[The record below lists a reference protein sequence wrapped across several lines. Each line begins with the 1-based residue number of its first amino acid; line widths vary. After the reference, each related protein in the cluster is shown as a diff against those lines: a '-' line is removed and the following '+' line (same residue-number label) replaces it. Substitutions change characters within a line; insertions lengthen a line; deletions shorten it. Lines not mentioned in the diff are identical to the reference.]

1 MALIEKLTAVGDAI
15 RAKTG
20 TAEKI
25 PLSKMPEMISAIS
38 GGGAEQYIN
47 FYGKGGELLHQYALS
62 DFEKMSVLPM
72 PPTKLDNCTF
82 QGWNYS
88 LDTIKSMKSHVNV
101 AAIYRQNDTENIPQ
115 ETSEPSCVDGTK
127 LYLHIDNSIKIT
139 LYFRQS
145 AASGVTVNWGD
156 STSSEPSTAVNGRI
170 ILEHQYEP
178 GDYIITFDIAD
189 GCKLSLGD
197 NNTSYCVMGYIKFN
211 STWIPQSHT
220 LVKAEIDLRNTI
232 PLYGAFRY
240 CIGLKEVIFG
250 SGESYALQNYIF
262 DGCYALENVTLSE
275 SVTSIGEYAFRQCY
289 RLRNID
295 LPCSVKEIKSNAF
308 CECRRLHDIRIPSSV
323 TTIYGSAF
331 IRCTALRSVTM
342 ENGIKSIYSSAFQE
356 CLYLSEINLPN
367 SITSIGSSAFY
378 KCYSLKLVVLPAN
391 LQSITSSCFSLCLGL
406 RSVIISEGVKTI
418 GSSAFNGCASLN
430 FVAFPKSVTKIDASA
445 FSGCVSLRNVVF
457 GENLSSVGESAFA
470 DCYPLEYVILPQ
482 SVTQVGLY
490 AFKNCSNLK
499 NLVLSESAKLSTG
512 SFVGCNIQSESMRNL
527 CHNMLSGCTE
537 VRKSAFETCG
547 YLETAVVSNSIQAI
561 GDNAFK
567 DAYCLESV
575 TLPET
580 LATIGSLAFQHDYKL
595 SDVEIP
601 TTVTSIGANAFEQ
614 CHGIESFTLPSSVRS
629 VGANM
634 CNSSYGLEQVEIDSS
649 GLTLSGGAFCNCY
662 RLTKLKFAAG
672 FKGVFT
678 GSSAFAGSGFEE
690 ITDLPPNTVFNESSC
705 FSACY
710 GLEKADIHAV
720 SNNGSGSFNYTF
732 NSCYALSDVEMS
744 KIATS
749 VGYSMFQSCYALAC
763 DIHINENVDL
773 IDSNAFNDCRNLK
786 NVIFDGA
793 KLLNIYSNVFTNCYS
808 LKEIRIPHSVT
819 NMASCFANCYALSR
833 IYMYPKNAPTGTS
846 NIGTLADGYIIYV
859 PKGCIS
865 SYETQ
870 WTAHKGH
877 FAEFEYLTAD
887 KKEMQYTVPLH
898 TNTVAVKNS
907 FAYTDFPDGQT
918 FSILPTYSGKNISS
932 FSDVSVDVSTGV
944 VQFSVER
951 ASNLEYDKYEPIQF
965 RVWADDTDI
974 GCEFSLSIR
983 FTSTELVSEYTVQT
997 AGGYPFEL
1005 VDDDY
1010 YCSTNQGKANSFSIC
1025 RLEFI
1030 SYTGKIF
1037 IDCIGEGES
1046 NYDFGI
1052 VSDIDKTLTA
1062 TNSADT
1068 GSNVKKSFK
1077 GLGKY
1082 NLTLEYDVEDT
1093 EQHFIYLKYRKDG
1106 STNVGKDCM
1115 QFRVRFE

>member
-1 MALIEKLTAVGDAI
+1 MSIQNKLYKFPVPDFVWNEYRLDQQINDRGIALDMAVVNNAILFDERSKALLSAKMQELTSLDNPNSVSQMKQWLSENGLNTDTLGKKAVAELIKTAPKSLVEVLELRQKLAKSSIKKYQAMKNAVCSDG
-15 RAKTG
+15 RAHGMFQFYGANRSGRWAGRLIQLQNLPQNHISDLEQARELVKTG
-20 TAEKI
+20 NYTA
-25 PLSKMPEMISAIS
+25 M
-38 GGGAEQYIN
+38 
-47 FYGKGGELLHQYALS
+47 EL
-62 DFEKMSVLPM
+62 
-72 PPTKLDNCTF
+72 
-82 QGWNYS
+82 
-88 LDTIKSMKSHVNV
+88 
-101 AAIYRQNDTENIPQ
+101 R
-115 ETSEPSCVDGTK
+115 
-127 LYLHIDNSIKIT
+127 
-139 LYFRQS
+139 
-145 AASGVTVNWGD
+145 
-156 STSSEPSTAVNGRI
+156 
-170 ILEHQYEP
+170 
-178 GDYIITFDIAD
+178 
-189 GCKLSLGD
+189 
-197 NNTSYCVMGYIKFN
+197 
-211 STWIPQSHT
+211 
-220 LVKAEIDLRNTI
+220 
-232 PLYGAFRY
+232 
-240 CIGLKEVIFG
+240 
-250 SGESYALQNYIF
+250 
-262 DGCYALENVTLSE
+262 
-275 SVTSIGEYAFRQCY
+275 
-289 RLRNID
+289 
-295 LPCSVKEIKSNAF
+295 
-308 CECRRLHDIRIPSSV
+308 
-323 TTIYGSAF
+323 
-331 IRCTALRSVTM
+331 
-342 ENGIKSIYSSAFQE
+342 
-356 CLYLSEINLPN
+356 
-367 SITSIGSSAFY
+367 
-378 KCYSLKLVVLPAN
+378 
-391 LQSITSSCFSLCLGL
+391 
-406 RSVIISEGVKTI
+406 
-418 GSSAFNGCASLN
+418 
-430 FVAFPKSVTKIDASA
+430 
-445 FSGCVSLRNVVF
+445 
-457 GENLSSVGESAFA
+457 
-470 DCYPLEYVILPQ
+470 YPLEYVILPQ

-527 CHNMLSGCTE
+527 CQNMLSGCTE
-537 VRKSAFETCG
+537 VRKSAFENCG
-547 YLETAVVSNSIQAI
+547 YLETADIPNSIQAI

-567 DAYCLESV
+567 DTYCLESI

-580 LATIGSLAFQHDYKL
+580 LATIGGLAFQHDYRL
-595 SDVEIP
+595 SDVDIP

-614 CHGIESFTLPSSVRS
+614 CHGIESLTIPSSVRS

-649 GLTLSGGAFCNCY
+649 GLTLSSGAFCNCY

-672 FKGVFT
+672 FKGIFT

-744 KIATS
+744 KISTS

-833 IYMYPKNAPTGTS
+833 IYMYPKTAPTGTS

-859 PKGCIS
+859 PKGCVS

-951 ASNLEYDKYEPIQF
+951 ASDLEYDKYEPIQF
-965 RVWADDTDI
+965 HVRADDTDI
-974 GCEFSLSIR
+974 SCEFSLSIR

-1037 IDCIGEGES
+1037 IDCNGEGES

-1062 TNSADT
+1062 TSAADT

-1106 STNVGKDCM
+1106 STNVGKDCL